1 MSRTDKHRRKSG
13 NKSKKTR
20 ESSPACGK
28 IWDYIYSLGGDY
40 EQYATNI
47 VDICAKDTMSDYKGL
62 TVIIP
67 DKDFIE
73 KFHENIHGSNGS
85 ISNARRMLRN
95 TIIKRFLD
103 APTEFGRSDYAETLP
118 IASGIIVP
126 VVKVDKDSVI
136 IGNNIKIKR
145 KDDFNCP
152 RGFRYSVWE
161 VVDGNYSTEVSFT
174 QSRPKRHTEEHKSIM
189 GGSKSK
195 FVVNIGKRLASSSD
209 AKRIGLVANILG
221 EYKASYISSRDQR
234 NPLLEKGVSLYNWLS
249 MYANDVYEQCLP
261 ITDIHPGI
269 NLLMLILDP
278 HSLVTDELLFG
289 SPDAQN
295 VYEHN
300 GWNNS
305 MVTTSPHN
313 EWVEHI
319 TKASKWT
326 NDEHAYLKT
335 LARFRKK
342 FDPRRASDM
351 RGIIMDYYENPMA
364 YLKPVSV
371 NEEVC
376 QALEC
381 WYGSHSK
388 YRKLWQ
394 DQFRLVATFGF
405 SCLADVKFVAVDESD
420 DIFRNM
426 VTFRPFEDVKY
437 DKAAG
442 FSYEGGNYQS
452 RENEFLL
459 SKFFMSTNFGYMP
472 SSITDSNSLCT
483 LAAEAKGFSAP
494 LDSAI
499 RCGSVCNCH
508 KIKYDLFKEMRSRS
522 QVNPEL
528 YYGMQWQLNQRK
540 RRGAPDDEPLNKM
553 FDDYN
558 MGDQG
563 AATTQTRIGGD
574 QFEAVGGRVASK
586 KHQKRRVI
594 QRAIESSDDDSENER
609 LGDLANMT
617 FYVVPQDEM
626 ISSEDTEI
634 QKPESGKK
642 SKHRHHRKKE
652 GESDSENA
660 QTD

>member
-1 MSRTDKHRRKSG
+1 MTHRRKSG
-13 NKSKKTR
+13 NKSKKTCD
-20 ESSPACGK
+20 SSPACGK
-28 IWDYIYSLGGDY
+28 IWDYIYGLGGDY

-47 VDICAKDTMSDYKGL
+47 MDICAKDTLSDYKGL

-67 DKDFIE
+67 DKEFIE
-73 KFHENIHGSNGS
+73 KFHENIHESNGS

-103 APTEFGRSDYAETLP
+103 APGEFGKNDYVETLP
-118 IASGIIVP
+118 IASGVIVP
-126 VVKVDKDSVI
+126 VVKIDKDSVV
-136 IGNNIKIKR
+136 IGDGVKIKR

-152 RGFRYSVWE
+152 KGFRYSIWE
-161 VVDGNYSTEVSFT
+161 VVSGNYTTDVSFN
-174 QSRPKRHTEEHKSIM
+174 QSRPKRRSE
-189 GGSKSK
+189 GGSKSISGGSKHK

-234 NPLLEKGVSLYNWLS
+234 SPLLEKGVSLYNWLS
-249 MYANDVYEQCLP
+249 MYATDVYEKCLL

-278 HSLVTDELLFG
+278 HSLITDELLFG

-295 VYEHN
+295 VHEHN

-313 EWVEHI
+313 EWVEHVN
-319 TKASKWT
+319 KASKWT
-326 NDEHAYLKT
+326 NDEAKYLKS
-335 LARFRKK
+335 LSRLRKK
-342 FDPRRASDM
+342 FDPRRSSDM
-351 RGIIMDYYENPMA
+351 RSIIMSYYENPML
-364 YLKPVSV
+364 YLKDAAAN
-371 NEEVC
+371 NEVV
-376 QALEC
+376 QGLEE

-405 SCLADVKFVAVDESD
+405 SCLAEVKFVAVDDSD

-426 VTFRPFEDVKY
+426 VTFRPFEDVRY
-437 DKAAG
+437 DKAAE

-472 SSITDSNSLCT
+472 SSMSEADSLCALT
-483 LAAEAKGFSAP
+483 ADAKGLCAP

-499 RCGSVCNCH
+499 RCGNICNCH

-528 YYGMQWQLNQRK
+528 FYGMQWQLNQRK
-540 RRGAPDDEPLNKM
+540 RHGTNQNDESLDKL
-553 FDDYN
+553 FDDYT
-558 MGDQG
+558 MGDKG
-563 AATTQTRIGGD
+563 GSTRIGGD
-574 QFEAVGGRVASK
+574 KFEVGGGRISSK
-586 KHQKRRVI
+586 KHHKRKVI
-594 QRAIESSDDDSENER
+594 QRSINSSDDDSDNER
-609 LGDLANMT
+609 LGDLADMT
-617 FYVVPQDEM
+617 FYVVPNDDM
-626 ISSEDTEI
+626 ISSEDAEI
-634 QKPESGKK
+634 QKPNSHKK
-642 SKHRHHRKKE
+642 SKHHKRSSHYRE
-652 GESDSENA
+652 TDGESDSN
-660 QTD
+660 

>member
-1 MSRTDKHRRKSG
+1 MSRSDKHRRKSG
-13 NKSKKTR
+13 SKSKKTR
-20 ESSPACGK
+20 DSSPACGK
-28 IWDYIYSLGGDY
+28 IWDYIYNLGGDY

-47 VDICAKDTMSDYKGL
+47 MDICAKDTMSDYKGL

-67 DKDFIE
+67 DKEFID
-73 KFHENIHGSNGS
+73 KFHDYIHGERAS

-103 APTEFGRSDYAETLP
+103 APMEFGKPDYAETLP

-126 VVKVDKDSVI
+126 VIKIDKDTVI
-136 IGNNIKIKR
+136 IGDDVKIKR
-145 KDDFNCP
+145 KDDFDCP

-161 VVDGNYSTEVSFT
+161 VVSGNYSTEVSFH
-174 QSRPKRHTEEHKSIM
+174 QSKPKQKSDNHKSIT

-195 FVVNIGKRLASSSD
+195 FVINIGKRLASSSD
-209 AKRIGLVANILG
+209 AKRIGLIANILG
-221 EYKASYISSRDQR
+221 DYKASYVSSRDQR

-261 ITDIHPGI
+261 VTDIHPGI

-305 MVTTSPHN
+305 IVTTSPHN

-319 TKASKWT
+319 AKASKWT
-326 NDEHAYLKT
+326 NNESAYLKT
-335 LARFRKK
+335 LSRLRKK
-342 FDPRRASDM
+342 FDPRKASDM
-351 RGIIMDYYENPMA
+351 RCIVMEYYENPMA
-364 YLKPVSV
+364 HLKGAAI

-376 QALEC
+376 QALEA
-381 WYGSHSK
+381 WYGARSK

-405 SCLADVKFVAVDESD
+405 SCLAEVKFVAVDESD

-426 VTFRPFEDVKY
+426 VTFRPFEDVRY

-459 SKFFMSTNFGYMP
+459 SKFFMSTNFGYTP
-472 SSITDSNSLCT
+472 SSIVDNESLCV
-483 LAAEAKGFSAP
+483 LPAETKGYSAP

-508 KIKYDLFKEMRSRS
+508 KIKYDMFKEMRSRS

-540 RRGAPDDEPLNKM
+540 RRGTADDGSLDKL
-553 FDDYN
+553 FDDYS
-558 MGDQG
+558 MGDRSAPV
-563 AATTQTRIGGD
+563 AASARIGGD

-586 KHQKRRVI
+586 KHHRKRVI
-594 QRAIESSDDDSENER
+594 QRGIQSSDEDSDNER
-609 LGDLANMT
+609 LGDLVDMT
-617 FYVVPQDEM
+617 FYVVPQDDM
-626 ISSEDTEI
+626 ISSEDAEI
-634 QKPESGKK
+634 QKPENPKK
-642 SKHRHHRKKE
+642 SKHHRHHHKRDE
-652 GESDSENA
+652 ASSGSE
-660 QTD
+660 TD